1 MQSPSIAM
9 RITALSAVLLLA
21 GTPSVSAEP
30 EDHETTGRV
39 RYSGRDDAPKPTDG
53 WLEIATPTPA
63 NHGTEF
69 IIVDGEQGPW
79 TKLRI
84 TASRGNPIVRS
95 VRIEYDNKH
104 SKVVRLD
111 KVVTKNRP
119 AYVDLGGARHIERVV
134 IVSEGSARSAYAVH
148 GASARIV
155 ARR

>member
-1 MQSPSIAM
+1 M

-21 GTPSVSAEP
+21 GTPAVSAEP
-30 EDHETTGRV
+30 EDNETTERV
-39 RYSGRDDAPKPTDG
+39 RYGARDAPKPTDG
-53 WLEIATPTPA
+53 WFEIATPTPA

-69 IIVDGEQGPW
+69 IIVDGDQGPW
-79 TKLRI
+79 TRLRI
-84 TASRGNPIVRS
+84 TASRGNPIVRT
-95 VRIEYDNKH
+95 VRIEYENKK

-111 KVVTKNRP
+111 QVITKNRP

-148 GASARIV
+148 GASARTV